1 MGKFDKSINFAKC
14 TVNYVWIFTVLK
26 NIKEENK
33 SQHKWIKAWIGKDF
47 IKIYKFM
54 CEKHVQEF

>member
-26 NIKEENK
+26 DIKKKQTKVNTSE
-33 SQHKWIKAWIGKDF
+33 
-47 IKIYKFM
+47 
-54 CEKHVQEF
+54 

>member
-26 NIKEENK
+26 NIEEENK
-33 SQHKWIKAWIGKDF
+33 SQHK
-47 IKIYKFM
+47 
-54 CEKHVQEF
+54 

>member
-33 SQHKWIKAWIGKDF
+33 SKHK
-47 IKIYKFM
+47 
-54 CEKHVQEF
+54 

>member
-33 SQHKWIKAWIGKDF
+33 SQHK
-47 IKIYKFM
+47 
-54 CEKHVQEF
+54 